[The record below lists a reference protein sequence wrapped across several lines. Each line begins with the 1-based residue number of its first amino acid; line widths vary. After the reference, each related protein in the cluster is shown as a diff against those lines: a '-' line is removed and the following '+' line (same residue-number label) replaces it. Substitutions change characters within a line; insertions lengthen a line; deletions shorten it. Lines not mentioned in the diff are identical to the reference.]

1 MTTTPRAIGLVVVL
15 LGSLAGIA
23 ALDAQQPPRV
33 ALPPSRSGTAVI
45 TGTVVSDDDSAR
57 PVRGASVTLAGS
69 RDVGRQVA
77 VTNDEGHFILSDLP
91 AGDWTLDAIK
101 PGYVNAYF
109 ARPAVS
115 PRGSSASVTI
125 AEGERKV
132 VTLQL
137 ARGAVLTGRIF
148 DGSGRPQRDVRIAA
162 TRVTTVDGQR
172 VADQLPYT
180 AANWTATD
188 DTGAYRLY
196 GLPPGDYVINAIID
210 GQVEAR
216 PISPEEIGWAQS
228 LAQRTAPPGAAL
240 PPAPSTSAPMGYA
253 PMFFA
258 GTPDPAAATI
268 VTLAKGEERQGLD
281 FSLQAVPLA
290 LIEGTLV
297 DASGQPLPGVEVSL
311 WNNQP
316 NLWGPPGGS
325 GVQASRTD
333 GTGAFRFSRVV
344 PGSYALHARVEV
356 PSRGAAVPAPGSWA
370 RETLVI
376 SGSDLR
382 GVTLRLQ
389 PGLTLSGRLVF
400 EGSPPSD
407 LRRVSLTLGPATMG
421 RPYVISSPRIDADG
435 TFAVPNLIPGRYR
448 IYGSVR
454 GIEAPASPAANTGPT
469 PWMLK
474 SVTIDGVETVDSP
487 LEINSADVSNVVA
500 TFTDRPSEVFGVL
513 VDADGHVARGF
524 TVVIFAT
531 DRTLWTSARRVRW
544 AGTDQRGTY
553 SIVGLPAGE
562 YYLAAFVTGDNQL
575 VYYPSFLESLIPSA
589 IKITL
594 AEGEKKKQDLK
605 LSGGSPD

>member
-1 MTTTPRAIGLVVVL
+1 M
-15 LGSLAGIA
+15 
-23 ALDAQQPPRV
+23 
-33 ALPPSRSGTAVI
+33 
-45 TGTVVSDDDSAR
+45 
-57 PVRGASVTLAGS
+57 
-69 RDVGRQVA
+69 
-77 VTNDEGHFILSDLP
+77 
-91 AGDWTLDAIK
+91 K
-101 PGYVNAYF
+101 PGVSQRATSPTGC
-109 ARPAVS
+109 RCS

-172 VADQLPYT
+172 VADQSACTT

-188 DTGAYRLY
+188 DTGADPALRAPPRRLH
-196 GLPPGDYVINAIID
+196 VINAIID

-258 GTPDPAAATI
+258 GTPDPRRGDDRDARQRRRAAGARTSRCRRCRWRSSGH
-268 VTLAKGEERQGLD
+268 TRR
-281 FSLQAVPLA
+281 
-290 LIEGTLV
+290 
-297 DASGQPLPGVEVSL
+297 ASGQPLPGVEVSL

-325 GVQASRTD
+325 GIPASRTD
-333 GTGAFRFSRVV
+333 GTGAL
-344 PGSYALHARVEV
+344 PGLSGSPGWSALQARVEV
-356 PSRGAAVPAPGSWA
+356 PSRGGAVPAPGSWA

-389 PGLTLSGRLVF
+389 PGLTLSGRLAF

-407 LRRVSLTLGPATMG
+407 LRRISLTLGPATMG
-421 RPYVISSPRIDADG
+421 RPYVISSARIDADG

-454 GIEAPASPAANTGPT
+454 GLEAPGSPAANTGPST
-469 PWMLK
+469 
-474 SVTIDGVETVDSP
+474 
-487 LEINSADVSNVVA
+487 
-500 TFTDRPSEVFGVL
+500 
-513 VDADGHVARGF
+513 RGC
-524 TVVIFAT
+524 
-531 DRTLWTSARRVRW
+531 
-544 AGTDQRGTY
+544 
-553 SIVGLPAGE
+553 
-562 YYLAAFVTGDNQL
+562 
-575 VYYPSFLESLIPSA
+575 
-589 IKITL
+589 
-594 AEGEKKKQDLK
+594 
-605 LSGGSPD
+605 